1 MGKKQ
6 MMALEAVRVA
16 SGVGG
21 NKGQLPTD
29 KKKDMPPDVDGFILP
44 FQSNRQRE
52 PPLAHC

>member
-1 MGKKQ
+1 